1 MNPIATI
8 EMENG
13 SKIVCELYPDI
24 APQSVRNFISLANS
38 GFYNGLIFH
47 RVIPDFMIQG
57 GCPQGTGMGGPG
69 YCIKGE
75 FAINGVP
82 NDLRH
87 SRGVLSM
94 ARAQAP
100 NSAGSQFFIMHAD
113 GYFLDG
119 QYAAFGA
126 VMDGMDTVDAI
137 ASVATDRNDKP
148 KVPQVIKSITVDTQG
163 VEYPEPDKLPDPYG
177 RR

>member
-1 MNPIATI
+1 
-8 EMENG
+8 
-13 SKIVCELYPDI
+13 
-24 APQSVRNFISLANS
+24 
-38 GFYNGLIFH
+38 
-47 RVIPDFMIQG
+47 
-57 GCPQGTGMGGPG
+57 
-69 YCIKGE
+69 
-75 FAINGVP
+75 
-82 NDLRH
+82 
-87 SRGVLSM
+87 
-94 ARAQAP
+94 
-100 NSAGSQFFIMHAD
+100 MHAD